1 MPSVVDNGFIADFLT
16 RLVSTLLVIMFDF
29 SSNSQRAC
37 SARAFLFLRESAVP
51 DRRWVRRVRPL
62 MANREL
68 SRQGSQHSPY
78 VLAKNSTKDLS
89 PSLSLSLSF
98 CVRVCVERD
107 LLSTIVIR
115 SSLDK
120 ASRWNLERVRVR
132 KDLFVLAL
140 FEFFSSFFFCPERL
154 FA

>member
-1 MPSVVDNGFIADFLT
+1 
-16 RLVSTLLVIMFDF
+16 
-29 SSNSQRAC
+29 
-37 SARAFLFLRESAVP
+37 
-51 DRRWVRRVRPL
+51 

-140 FEFFSSFFFCPERL
+140 FEFLSRFFLSPERP
-154 FA
+154 FV

>member
-1 MPSVVDNGFIADFLT
+1 
-16 RLVSTLLVIMFDF
+16 MFDF

-140 FEFFSSFFFCPERL
+140 FEFFSRFFEPGETLCLAFRFEPSRAPSVGKEIPSR
-154 FA
+154 FFRK

>member
-1 MPSVVDNGFIADFLT
+1 
-16 RLVSTLLVIMFDF
+16 
-29 SSNSQRAC
+29 
-37 SARAFLFLRESAVP
+37 
-51 DRRWVRRVRPL
+51 

-89 PSLSLSLSF
+89 PSLSLLL
-98 CVRVCVERD
+98 CACVERD
-107 LLSTIVIR
+107 LLSTFVIR

-120 ASRWNLERVRVR
+120 ASRRNLERVRVR

-140 FEFFSSFFFCPERL
+140 FEFFSRL
-154 FA
+154 F

>member
-1 MPSVVDNGFIADFLT
+1 
-16 RLVSTLLVIMFDF
+16 
-29 SSNSQRAC
+29 
-37 SARAFLFLRESAVP
+37 
-51 DRRWVRRVRPL
+51 

-140 FEFFSSFFFCPERL
+140 FEFFSRFFESGDSLLSFSL
-154 FA
+154 